1 MLPVNMAHATAPCF
15 PDDSDRSTASHVS
28 FACDLF
34 APQPSALPVSPK
46 VAPCRQLPV
55 GLSSVGSAAAAG
67 FGVVGL
73 DSGADVGLDQLSSE
87 NRSSHSAAGAAS
99 TGRPAARKSGYRKL
113 WALVNSVKKGE
124 RVRGGQDEV
133 SVSGVCGLPSH
144 GPLGACASP
153 WANP

>member
-1 MLPVNMAHATAPCF
+1 M
-15 PDDSDRSTASHVS
+15 
-28 FACDLF
+28 
-34 APQPSALPVSPK
+34 
-46 VAPCRQLPV
+46 
-55 GLSSVGSAAAAG
+55 GSAAAAG

-87 NRSSHSAAGAAS
+87 NSVSHSAAGAAS

-133 SVSGVCGLPSH
+133 SVSVVPGLPSQWSL
-144 GPLGACASP
+144 GCLGFTLGQPLTFSMP
-153 WANP
+153 VPSDRV